1 MGHDPKTEYI
11 ARDEVE
17 ALGPDYVDSLRAAGI
32 RVEIVD
38 TVEEAEARAAADV
51 LAGEAIRTEDGW
63 IVQAAEASD
72 PEGDPGEDSGG
83 PARSAPVPSEALLRE
98 LLEETRQVRSLM
110 EQLVVLTNRSA
121 QAQWA
126 QYFPA
131 LRDPRSGWVTLPVA
145 GQDWWDELQKKEKPD
160 PDAS

>member
-17 ALGPDYVDSLRAAGI
+17 ALGPDYVDSLRAAGV

-72 PEGDPGEDSGG
+72 TEGDPGG
-83 PARSAPVPSEALLRE
+83 PAPSAPAPSEALLRE

-131 LRDPRSGWVTLPVA
+131 LRDPGAGWVTLPVA
-145 GQDWWDELQKKEKPD
+145 GQDWWDELQKQEKPD
-160 PDAS
+160 PDAP

>member
-1 MGHDPKTEYI
+1 VGHDPKTEYV

-32 RVEIVD
+32 TVEIVD
-38 TVEEAEARAAADV
+38 TVEEAEARAAAAV
-51 LAGEAIRTEDGW
+51 LDGQAVRTDSGW
-63 IVQAAEASD
+63 IVQTAAPSD
-72 PEGDPGEDSGG
+72 PEGDPGEESGG
-83 PARSAPVPSEALLRE
+83 PAPSAPVSSEALLRE

-131 LRDPRSGWVTLPVA
+131 LRDPGGGWVTLPT
-145 GQDWWDELQKKEKPD
+145 GQQDWWDALQKQEKPD